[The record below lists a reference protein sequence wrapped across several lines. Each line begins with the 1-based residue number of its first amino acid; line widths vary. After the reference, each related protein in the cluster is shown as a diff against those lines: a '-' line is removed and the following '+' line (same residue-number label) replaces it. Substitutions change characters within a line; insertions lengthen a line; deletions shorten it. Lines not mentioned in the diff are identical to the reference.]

1 MLTFAVMRGSATEIT
16 CTGKCGESGIIDFI
30 FGIQKYRFRTRNIAM
45 PQPERILRM
54 RTVLERTGLSRS
66 TLYRKMREGTF
77 PNQVRIS
84 EHCCGWHES
93 AINRWIANP
102 AVYTKDKTAE
112 TIPDSPARSRQRLLA

>member
-1 MLTFAVMRGSATEIT
+1 
-16 CTGKCGESGIIDFI
+16 
-30 FGIQKYRFRTRNIAM
+30 M

-84 EHCCGWHES
+84 EHCCGWRES
-93 AINRWIANP
+93 AINRWIADP

-112 TIPDSPARSRQRLLA
+112 MVPDSTVRSRQRLLA